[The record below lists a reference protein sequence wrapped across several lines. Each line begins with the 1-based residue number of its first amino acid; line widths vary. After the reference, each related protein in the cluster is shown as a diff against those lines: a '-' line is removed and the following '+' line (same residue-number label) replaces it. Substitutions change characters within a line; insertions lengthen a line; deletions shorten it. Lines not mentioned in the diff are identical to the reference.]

1 MRAVP
6 QEEER
11 HDRFRVRTYR
21 EGDASRLAEI
31 FHRSVREVA
40 SADYTPEQVAAW
52 TSAERDAG
60 FFEARATDGRWVLV
74 AVDGS
79 DVVVAY
85 TDLEADGHIDQLYC
99 HPDAA
104 GRGAATVLYLALED
118 LARSSGVPRLYVDA
132 SEPARRFF
140 ERHGFEVIARRDID
154 VDGVALHNY
163 AMEKTLG

>member
-1 MRAVP
+1 MPRP
-6 QEEER
+6 GER
-11 HDRFRVRTYR
+11 HDGFRVRPYR
-21 EGDASRLAEI
+21 EGDAPRLAEV

-40 SADYTPEQVAAW
+40 SADYTPEQVAVWA
-52 TSAERDAG
+52 SAERNAD

-74 AVDGS
+74 AVDAS

-104 GRGAATVLYLALED
+104 GRGVASALYLELEE
-118 LARSSGVPRLYVDA
+118 LARSAGVPRVYVEA

-140 ERHGFEVIARRDID
+140 ERHGFEVIARRDLN

-163 AMEKTLG
+163 AMQKSLA